1 MVETIVAQLEAL
13 LGTESVAGW
22 TGVEP
27 LLQAALQTV
36 ADRSQLAA
44 VVFPNTIE
52 QVAEVVAWAAR
63 ERLALLP
70 LGAGSKLGW
79 GGTIPSSPAGN
90 AVIGVCLARL
100 DRLVEHAVGDLTL
113 TAEAGMPIASLQ
125 KTLEPIHQQ
134 LGIDPAFSD
143 RATLGGV
150 VATGDQ
156 GSLRQGYGSIRDRI
170 LGVTFVRSDGQVVRA
185 GGRVVKNVAGYD
197 LMKLVSGAYGTL
209 GIVAQMTVRL
219 YPLPEASSTVIVP
232 GDLEQLTAI
241 VGRIRAS
248 SLSPV
253 KFDWLSP
260 ACTDAI
266 LEPSNRSAAI
276 ALQFANIPASV
287 KQQVELASAFARE
300 DGLTAIAIDNETAVW
315 KGLQAAL
322 GRDRVIHT
330 DDTVGCKFGVL
341 PATAASVLNA
351 LEPSVFAQ
359 IHAGS
364 GIGWAHFATLP
375 SADTLLNLRDLCQQ
389 QGGYF
394 TVLQAPKRLKNRL
407 DIWGYAEDSL
417 GLMRAI
423 AHKFDPNRLFIPERL
438 LPSR

>member
-1 MVETIVAQLEAL
+1 MLETIVAQLEAL
-13 LGTESVAGW
+13 LGTESVLGW
-22 TGVEP
+22 TDLESP
-27 LLQAALQTV
+27 LQAALRNV
-36 ADRSQLAA
+36 ADRSQLAT

-52 QVAEVVAWAAR
+52 QLAEVVTWAAG
-63 ERLALLP
+63 ERHALLP
-70 LGAGSKLGW
+70 LGSGSKLGW
-79 GGTIPSSPAGN
+79 GGTIPTSPATN
-90 AVIGVCLARL
+90 AIIGVCLARL

-113 TAEAGMPIASLQ
+113 TAEAGIPIAALK
-125 KTLEPIHQQ
+125 KTLLPIHQQ

-219 YPLPEASSTVIVP
+219 YPLPETSKTLIVP
-232 GDLEQLTAI
+232 GDLEPLTAI
-241 VGRIRAS
+241 VRRMRAS
-248 SLSPV
+248 SLSPA
-253 KFDWLSP
+253 KFDWISP
-260 ACTDAI
+260 ACVDAV
-266 LEPSNRSAAI
+266 LNESTHSAAI

-287 KQQVELASAFARE
+287 EQQVELVTAFAKE
-300 DGLTAIAIDNETAVW
+300 EGLHAISINDETAVW
-315 KGLQAAL
+315 QGLQTVL
-322 GRDRVIHT
+322 GRHQAIQSDE
-330 DDTVGCKFGVL
+330 TVGCKFGLV
-341 PATAASVLNA
+341 PAKSASVLNA

-364 GIGWAHFATLP
+364 GIGWVHFATLP
-375 SADTLLNLRDLCQQ
+375 SDDILLSLRDLCQQ
-389 QGGYF
+389 QCGYF
-394 TVLQAPKRLKNRL
+394 TVLQAPKSLKNRL
-407 DIWGYAEDSL
+407 DIWGYAEESL

-423 AHKFDPNRLFIPERL
+423 AHKFDPNRLFLPERL